1 MRLFC
6 VIFKHLE
13 ILTRFKTKVERFILQ
28 PSRSCTYSTSV
39 SLAFLCPLLAWQTQN
54 GFYNTFYGLG
64 TIFNEP
70 LPSNKKKCEN
80 ELAQI
85 VKLFLHYVNTSVWN
99 KVALSDDTNGNK
111 KIDDFTMLD
120 FIPDSI
126 HLEVQV
132 KFNFYENKILR
143 IVNSGFPR
151 SVNQTNLKCINNFKT
166 TRNS

>member
-111 KIDDFTMLD
+111 KLIGFYHAR
-120 FIPDSI
+120 FHS
-126 HLEVQV
+126 LEVQV

>member
-111 KIDDFTMLD
+111 KIDRIL
-120 FIPDSI
+120 PCSI
-126 HLEVQV
+126 SFPWSSSKVQLLW
-132 KFNFYENKILR
+132 KQNT
-143 IVNSGFPR
+143 
-151 SVNQTNLKCINNFKT
+151 TNREFGI
-166 TRNS
+166 S